1 MNKVLTSQITFGQEQ
16 EKDNITHGY
25 STMEVYQLNG
35 KILEYLISTIHTAKI
50 IKRFQKLL
58 NFNYL
63 SFNNSWFLRFF
74 FIKDYIVL
82 LGIIAR
88 FF

>member
-1 MNKVLTSQITFGQEQ
+1 MNEVLTSQITFGQEQ

-50 IKRFQKLL
+50 IKRFQKTFKFQLFIL
-58 NFNYL
+58 
-63 SFNNSWFLRFF
+63 NNS
-74 FIKDYIVL
+74 
-82 LGIIAR
+82 
-88 FF
+88 